1 MVRFTTHAQKTK
13 QTLTIATCN
22 VTKQTP
28 TTLYPWI
35 QTNSLHTESNATHTL
50 AEENSMIDRIE
61 HILHMRYSTPP
72 QQGAEMGEDARGG
85 RETVG
90 EVGGFSGG
98 TVAVPSREFLR
109 KCVRVWQYRCDDAG
123 PTRIYYLR
131 SVCVCVAI
139 WLSVCQTVCLSTDL
153 WVCFFVLLW
162 YIYTIYIFTCY
173 THII

>member
-1 MVRFTTHAQKTK
+1 
-13 QTLTIATCN
+13 
-22 VTKQTP
+22 
-28 TTLYPWI
+28 
-35 QTNSLHTESNATHTL
+35 
-50 AEENSMIDRIE
+50 MIDRIE
-61 HILHMRYSTPP
+61 HILHMRFSTPP

-98 TVAVPSREFLR
+98 TVAVPSRKFLR

-139 WLSVCQTVCLSTDL
+139 
-153 WVCFFVLLW
+153 
-162 YIYTIYIFTCY
+162 
-173 THII
+173 